1 MTNTINAQISL
12 EETASTEGFNKFIQH
27 QERLAANEG
36 DHATVEGRKLVAG
49 ALPLVAEEITKYL
62 AAADTGKRG
71 KRPLAITILSDFG
84 PEKLAYAALSA
95 VYEGVVRERD
105 LPNICINIGKVVES
119 EMWAK
124 IVEDDQGSKK
134 ANSLKQKASQQGSAK
149 NRMKAFKK
157 LAKDNIEDLDYWST
171 DKLIKVGEPL
181 LNAVLTAIP
190 DIFEM
195 QLLCD
200 VDSGKFKSE
209 RKVILTDEGLKMLSA
224 MKDASAWLRPAH
236 KPMVVMPRRWEAF
249 DTGCYYSSN
258 VRRHVH
264 LVRTHNK
271 DHRKLIKSAVE
282 EGQMQYALEAI
293 NTIQETPWAINTRVL
308 EIVKWAYENDIHIEG
323 LPRNAALPT
332 PPKFE
337 AEVWAAMDDK
347 AKKGHRIHLSNVHE
361 QNRTIVGDKAV
372 FSSDMNTAEELSKY
386 DRFYLPQNMDF
397 RGRVYP
403 IPHFNNQRADHIKAL
418 FHFADALPL
427 GPDGAWWLAIHL
439 ANCGD
444 FNKMS
449 KAPFEDRISWVEENE
464 DNILATAAD
473 PAGSIYWWGEADS
486 PFCFLAACFEYAE
499 WIESGRSQE
508 YLSRIPVALDGSN
521 SGLQHYSASMRAED
535 EASFVS
541 LLPCAKP
548 ADLYQI
554 IADVVNAEVA
564 KDLNHEDELTRR
576 LAQVALNNG
585 VNRSLVKR
593 NVMTYAYSSA
603 QFGFRNQIIEDTVR
617 PQDLQVLLGKK
628 ESNPYAIEIDGKS
641 DGGFKVANYLSGKIY
656 RAVTR
661 TVSKAEEGMTFF
673 KQVAGVLAHE
683 SQPLVWTNPLGMPI
697 MHKYAIWDVKRV
709 ELFLFNKELGVNEG
723 KARAGAS
730 GLERIRANIATAP
743 TSVID
748 KHKARSAVA
757 PNVIHSMDGAH
768 LLLTVLAA
776 AEEGFSHFAL
786 IHDSFGT
793 HAGRTSRFFQIIRE
807 AFVGMYESYDPF
819 EEILESAKAVLSD
832 KGIDKL
838 PTVPMKGTLDLN
850 NILDAEY
857 AFA

>member
-1 MTNTINAQISL
+1 MTNTINAQISF

-36 DHATVEGRKLVAG
+36 DHATVEGRKLIAG
-49 ALPLVAEEITKYL
+49 ALPLVAEEIAKYL

-71 KRPLAITILSDFG
+71 KRPLSITILNNFD

-95 VYEGVVRERD
+95 AYEGVVRERD
-105 LPNICINIGKVVES
+105 LPNICINIGKVIES

-124 IVEDDQGSKK
+124 IVEDDQGAKK
-134 ANSLKQKASQQGSAK
+134 VTSLKQQASQQGSAK

-195 QLLCD
+195 QLIYD
-200 VDSGKFKSE
+200 VDSRRYKSE

-293 NTIQETPWAINTRVL
+293 NTIQETPWTINTRVL
-308 EIVKWAYENDIHIEG
+308 EIVKWAYENDISISG
-323 LPRNAALPT
+323 LPRNTALPT

-337 AEVWAAMDDK
+337 AEVWGAMDDK

-361 QNRTIVGDKAV
+361 QNRAIVGDKAV
-372 FSSDMNTAEELSKY
+372 FSSDMNTAEELSQY

-418 FHFADALPL
+418 FQFADALPL

-444 FNKMS
+444 FDKMS

-499 WIESGRSQE
+499 WVESGRSQE

-521 SGLQHYSASMRAED
+521 SGLQHYSASLRAED

-541 LLPCAKP
+541 LLPCKKP

-576 LAQVALNNG
+576 LAQVAMNNG

-697 MHKYAIWDVKRV
+697 MHKYAVWDVKRV

-723 KARAGAS
+723 KSRTGAT
-730 GLERIRANIATAP
+730 GLERVRANIATSP
-743 TSVID
+743 TSIID
-748 KHKARSAVA
+748 KQKARSAVA

-776 AEEGFSHFAL
+776 SEEGFAHFAL

-819 EEILESAKAVLSD
+819 EEILESAKSALSD

-838 PTVPMKGTLDLN
+838 PAVPSKGTLDLN
-850 NILDAEY
+850 SILDAEY